1 MTKTYTTADV
11 CEQAH
16 ARLLNDPEILAGR
29 RHSYYNPHDE
39 ELRYTNLGQKIFNY
53 YYDEVE
59 NELIKKGYKKEK

>member
-1 MTKTYTTADV
+1 MQTYTPADI
-11 CEQAH
+11 CEEAH

-39 ELRYTNLGQKIFNY
+39 EIRYTNLGQKIFNY

-59 NELIKKGYKKEK
+59 NELINKGYKQES